1 MIRLQEI
8 RTLLFVFAVALTLQP
23 LGNRCAHGQIT
34 RSFTEP
40 VEQSEVAAAEAGVV
54 VSVFVEEGESVT
66 AGQPLAE
73 LDRQPLKQS
82 LKIAQLRADSTS
94 ELESAEAMLQIKA
107 TRRKTIEA
115 MLGNGHANPAEV
127 EEATLE
133 HEMALAKVRE
143 QREKQNEYKL
153 EVDRIQ
159 SQLDS
164 RMIFAPIDGVV
175 SEIHRRKGEYIASTA
190 PQYATIVRFN
200 ELIARF
206 YLLETEVRRLS
217 AGDEVNLRVRVG
229 DQQREVTG
237 RVKFVSPVTDS
248 DSGTARVEVLIENSG
263 QLIRSG
269 SPCEWLG
276 CDGRSGAPGGVDDR
290 E

>member
-8 RTLLFVFAVALTLQP
+8 RTLLFVLLVALTLQ
-23 LGNRCAHGQIT
+23 LFGNRCAHGQIT

-73 LDRQPLKQS
+73 LDRQPLQQS
-82 LKIAQLRADSTS
+82 LKIAQLRANSTS
-94 ELESAEAMLQIKA
+94 ELESAEAMLKIKS
-107 TRRKTIEA
+107 TRRKTIEK
-115 MLGNGHANPAEV
+115 MLVDGHANPAEV

-143 QREKQNEYKL
+143 QRQKQDEYKL

-164 RMIFAPIDGVV
+164 RMIFAPIEGVV
-175 SEIHRRKGEYIASTA
+175 SEIHRRKGEYIASSA
-190 PQYATIVRFN
+190 PQYATIVRFD

-206 YLLETEVRRLS
+206 YLLESEVRKLS
-217 AGDEVNLRVRVG
+217 AGNEVNLRVHVG
-229 DQQREVTG
+229 DQQREVMG

-248 DSGTARVEVLIENSG
+248 DSGTARVEVLIENSD

-276 CDGRSGAPGGVDDR
+276 CAGRSETPRGSLQS
-290 E
+290 